1 MKKSYYEF
9 HQYNN
14 VILFDG
20 VCNLCNASV
29 DFVIAREHGNNLHFA
44 SLQSAYGKSV
54 LEVLTE
60 DTQLDSV
67 VFCKDGHLYS
77 ESEAVLQICY
87 FMKWP
92 WSWLT
97 LFRFVPTKQR
107 DKVYQWVSK
116 NRYGWFGKR
125 DICRTT
131 NQIKNE
137 KILSKFIS

>member
-97 LFRFVPTKQR
+97 LFRFVPKNKEIRFINGYPKIATDGLVKGISAEQLTRSRTK
-107 DKVYQWVSK
+107 
-116 NRYGWFGKR
+116 
-125 DICRTT
+125 
-131 NQIKNE
+131 
-137 KILSKFIS
+137 KF